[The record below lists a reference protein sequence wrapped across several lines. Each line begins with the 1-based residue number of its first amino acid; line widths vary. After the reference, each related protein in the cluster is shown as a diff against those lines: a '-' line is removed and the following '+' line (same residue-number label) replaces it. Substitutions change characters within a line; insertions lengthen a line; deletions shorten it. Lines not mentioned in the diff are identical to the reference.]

1 MKILFLYSYYKPENT
16 SGAHL
21 ADDLRK
27 GLAKAGHTMQ
37 IYTPTPTRGVTK
49 EIRREYK
56 KKKNETDLNGA
67 LKVHRFALFGEGKNT
82 LLRAFRYAICE
93 LQLLWFGLIAKKPDI
108 IPFGSTPPINGIVA
122 TILKKLRKIPFVY
135 TVQDLFPESLV
146 STGMTREG
154 SLLWKIGNFVSN
166 LTYRNAEHIIVISDS
181 MKEKLVSKGVPQ
193 DKVSVIYNWIDEDSA
208 YPVSREEN
216 KLFSEFSLDTD
227 KFYITYAGN
236 LGNSQNVGLIVDCAE
251 KLQEY
256 KDIQFV
262 IFGDGSEKEKLLEKI
277 DALSLKNISVFPM
290 QSYDRVP
297 EVYSLGD
304 ASFVC
309 CKKGVGTGAFPSKA
323 ATIMATG
330 RAVIASFDA
339 ESDLCTVIN
348 NGNAGLCSEA
358 EDVNGAVT
366 SILKLYNDR
375 DLCKQ
380 LGQNGRKLIAEKF
393 SKEKGLS
400 AYIDI
405 YERAVKK

>member
-67 LKVHRFALFGEGKNT
+67 LTVHRFALFGEGKNT

-166 LTYRNAEHIIVISDS
+166 MTYRNAEHIIVISDS
-181 MKEKLVSKGVPQ
+181 MKEKLIQKGVPQ
-193 DKVSVIYNWIDEDSA
+193 DKVSVIYNWIDEDSV

-216 KLFSEFSLDTD
+216 KLFSELSLPKD
-227 KFYITYAGN
+227 KFYVTYAGN
-236 LGNSQNVGLIVDCAE
+236 LGNSQNVGLVVDCAE
-251 KLQEY
+251 KLREY

-262 IFGDGSEKEKLLEKI
+262 VFGNGSEKEKMLGKI
-277 DALSLKNISVFPM
+277 EHLSLENISVFPM
-290 QSYDRVP
+290 QPYERVS

-339 ESDLCTVIN
+339 DSDLCTVIN

-358 EDVNGAVT
+358 EDVSGAVD
-366 SILKLYNDR
+366 SILRLYNDR

-380 LGQNGRKLIAEKF
+380 LGQNGRKLIADKF